1 MLVYRLRLPKRSDY
15 QLVFKNLWTFEI
27 LWIYLLLE
35 RSDEN
40 MKKKIAIMLTLILA
54 AGAFTACTTGEKVN
68 NSSLSPTASTSV
80 GVSASGGSSEMA
92 TPETMQS
99 TEKATV
105 SKETEPSGQNTKTEE
120 KADSGQNSAVV
131 SATDPIQKTQSEVQN
146 NSKNTVNSNPSE
158 SESTAKK
165 ETENSTQKPVQKP
178 TEKSTQKP
186 TQPPTKA
193 KTVDVQYAVSACI
206 AYGQQLGMKYD
217 SSLNIGNASWF
228 SPTNAS
234 YYDSTSELTADCYG
248 DVEYAAY
255 YYQSSGI
262 APSDLSF
269 NVIAENNKIY
279 VVY

>member
-1 MLVYRLRLPKRSDY
+1 
-15 QLVFKNLWTFEI
+15 
-27 LWIYLLLE
+27 
-35 RSDEN
+35 

-54 AGAFTACTTGEKVN
+54 AGTFTACAAEEKLN
-68 NSSLSPTASTSV
+68 NDIQTSV
-80 GVSASGGSSEMA
+80 VSKAADVSESTETSA
-92 TPETMQS
+92 TATTEITIP
-99 TEKATV
+99 EKATV

-120 KADSGQNSAVV
+120 KADSWQNSAVV
-131 SATDPIQKTQSEVQN
+131 SATNPIQKTQSEVKN
-146 NSKNTVNSNPSE
+146 NSRNTVNSNHSKSKSNAE
-158 SESTAKK
+158 K
-165 ETENSTQKPVQKP
+165 ETEIP
-178 TEKSTQKP
+178 TEKPTQKP

-217 SSLNIGNASWF
+217 SSLNTGNASWF
-228 SPTNAS
+228 SPTNTS
-234 YYDSTSELTADCYG
+234 YYDSTSEMTSNLKS

-279 VVY
+279 VVYC

>member
-1 MLVYRLRLPKRSDY
+1 
-15 QLVFKNLWTFEI
+15 
-27 LWIYLLLE
+27 
-35 RSDEN
+35 
-40 MKKKIAIMLTLILA
+40 MKKKIAIMISIILM
-54 AGAFTACTTGEKVN
+54 AGTFTACTTGEKVN

-92 TPETMQS
+92 TPETMQF

-217 SSLNIGNASWF
+217 SSLNTSNASWF

-262 APSDLSF
+262 APRDLSF

-279 VVY
+279 VVYC

>member
-1 MLVYRLRLPKRSDY
+1 
-15 QLVFKNLWTFEI
+15 
-27 LWIYLLLE
+27 
-35 RSDEN
+35 

-54 AGAFTACTTGEKVN
+54 AGTFTACTAEEKMD

-80 GVSASGGSSEMA
+80 GVSASGESSEMA
-92 TPETMQS
+92 TTETMQS

-131 SATDPIQKTQSEVQN
+131 SATNPIQKTQSEVQN
-146 NSKNTVNSNPSE
+146 NSRNTANSNLQK

-165 ETENSTQKPVQKP
+165 ETETPTQKPVQKH
-178 TEKSTQKP
+178 TEKPTQKPTKKP

-217 SSLNIGNASWF
+217 SSLNTGNASWF

-234 YYDSTSELTADCYG
+234 YYDDTQSLKADCYG
-248 DVEYAAY
+248 DVEYVAY

-262 APSDLSF
+262 TSSDLSF

-279 VVY
+279 VVYC